1 MLPAPLARRA
11 AVAGLL
17 AALALPAGAQAAKL
31 DQPLK
36 PCYVSA
42 GNQREPIRV
51 LASGF
56 TPGAIVDVVVDGV
69 PFTNEEVRAN
79 GLGIVDGEV
88 LAPPQATGE
97 RPFTLTVTERDLT
110 GNTVSTTS
118 RVTALAVRHPA
129 GAGAPLAARDVLRP
143 RLHRR
148 RPGVGPLRLRR
159 RPAPARAPRRPA
171 RPVRHLPGAP
181 PPDAHQAPAHGHV
194 DAAGR
199 PAALLRADAG
209 HQRLPDQ
216 HHGHAHAALAV
227 AAHVLSRFRQPI
239 RR

>member
-118 RVTALAVRHPA
+118 RVTALAVDTR
-129 GAGAPLAARDVLRP
+129 
-143 RLHRR
+143 
-148 RPGVGPLRLRR
+148 
-159 RPAPARAPRRPA
+159 PARARPSRRVMFSGRGFTGA
-171 RPVRHLPGAP
+171 GPVW
-181 PPDAHQAPAHGHV
+181 AHYV
-194 DAAGR
+194 F
-199 PAALLRADAG
+199 ADA
-209 HQRLPDQ
+209 QRRRVR
-216 HHGHAHAALAV
+216 LAV
-227 AAHVLSRFRQPI
+227 PRGPCGTFRVRRRQMPI
-239 RR
+239 RRPRTGTWTLQADQQRSYAPTPATNVFRISITVTRTPRSP